1 METHAAHLRLGKKRL
16 RQTRLFFLLGTPSI
30 LLALFL
36 LLFVLNELFL
46 LLENLELLLVAGL
59 VVDLELGF
67 VQLCAPPWSASL
79 PLSAQATAKRT
90 RLSGRP
96 QSTASRL

>member
-1 METHAAHLRLGKKRL
+1 MKLHTAHLGFGKKRL

-67 VQLCAPPWSASL
+67 AQL
-79 PLSAQATAKRT
+79 
-90 RLSGRP
+90 
-96 QSTASRL
+96 

>member
-1 METHAAHLRLGKKRL
+1 MKLHTAHLGFGKKRL
-16 RQTRLFFLLGTPSI
+16 RQTRLFLLLRAPGI

-36 LLFVLNELFL
+36 LLLVLNELFL

-67 VQLCAPPWSASL
+67 VELQKAH
-79 PLSAQATAKRT
+79 
-90 RLSGRP
+90 
-96 QSTASRL
+96 

>member
-67 VQLCAPPWSASL
+67 V
-79 PLSAQATAKRT
+79 
-90 RLSGRP
+90 
-96 QSTASRL
+96 